1 MATYTYQPD
10 KVVVSFGGIPI
21 TGYAPDTFVSAARN
35 NDTWSINVGSGSD
48 ATRTKSGDKSG
59 RVEVT
64 LLAES
69 ASNAELEAQ
78 RALDELTGTGL
89 RPLFVKD
96 LSGGDT
102 ITAGTAWVVKPPDQ
116 EKGNT
121 GSNRVWIFETGD
133 LEIVN
138 AGIPSLP

>member
-1 MATYTYQPD
+1 MTVKTYQPD
-10 KVVVSFGGIPI
+10 KVVVSYGGVPI
-21 TGYAPDTFVSAARN
+21 TGFAPDTFVSATRN
-35 NDTWSINVGSGSD
+35 NDTWSINVGSGGD

-59 RVEVT
+59 RVELT

-89 RPLFVKD
+89 RPLFIKD

-102 ITAGTAWVVKPPDQ
+102 ITAGTAWPVKPPDQ

-121 GSNRVWIFETGD
+121 GSNRVWIFETD
-133 LEIVN
+133 NLEIIN